1 MKTVYL
7 AGPITGC
14 SFNGCT
20 DWRKAVAQKL
30 RPFGI
35 LGVDPMRA
43 KDYLK
48 NETAITGSYEDKVMS
63 CQRGIMTRD
72 RYDATHC
79 DVLLVNFLGANR
91 ISIGTV
97 MEIAWA
103 DAHRIPII
111 CAIENDPG
119 QEEKEIGNK
128 VPNVHDH
135 PMIREAVG
143 FRVPTLDEAVDV
155 AIKIL
160 GVGRSV
166 GCREVFSV

>member
-1 MKTVYL
+1 MKTIYL

-14 SFNGCT
+14 SFEGCT

-48 NETAITGSYEDKVMS
+48 AEKEITGSYEDKVMS

-79 DVLLVNFLGANR
+79 DAILVNFLGAPK

-97 MEIAWA
+97 IEIGWT
-103 DAHRIPII
+103 DLIRTPII
-111 CAIENDPG
+111 CAIEP
-119 QEEKEIGNK
+119 EGN
-128 VPNVHDH
+128 PHDH
-135 PMIREAVG
+135 PMIREAIG
-143 FRVPTLDEAVDV
+143 FRVPTLDEAVEV

-160 GVGRSV
+160 GMGRSV
-166 GCREVFSV
+166 GCREVFAV

>member
-7 AGPITGC
+7 AGPITGL
-14 SFNGCT
+14 SFGQCT
-20 DWRKAVAQKL
+20 DWRAAVAVRL

-48 NETAITGSYEDKVMS
+48 SEKEITGSYEDKVMS

-79 DVLLVNFLGANR
+79 DVLLVNFLGATKV
-91 ISIGTV
+91 SIGTV

-103 DAHRIPII
+103 DSIRTPII
-111 CAIENDPG
+111 CAIEDDGHNT
-119 QEEKEIGNK
+119 
-128 VPNVHDH
+128 HDH
-135 PMIREAVG
+135 PMVREAIG
-143 FRVPTLDEAVDV
+143 FRVPTLEEAIQVV
-155 AIKIL
+155 IKIL
-160 GVGRSV
+160 ARGPV
-166 GCREVFSV
+166 GCREVFEV